1 MARVVV
7 PEEKRLNQETNQCSR
22 TPVETS
28 TPAIVGHGAR
38 PGLMLAALGVVFG
51 DIGTS
56 PLYAFKETLH
66 AAGHGAEPALGI
78 ASLIFWAV
86 LLVVGIK
93 YVLLVMSADNHGEGG
108 TIALLTLAI
117 PAAAERWRGAVLV
130 AGLAGASLFFGDAMI
145 TPAISVLSAVEG
157 LQVITPALA
166 PYVVPIACVVLA
178 ALFLVQRRGSATIGR
193 FFGPVML
200 AWFAVLALAGLAH
213 ALQRPE
219 VFAALSPAHAWN
231 YLMDTPGWGDFAI
244 LGSAFLALTGGEA
257 LYADMG
263 HFGRQPIRL
272 DWTVVVFP
280 ALALNYLGQ
289 AAVVLSDPAAVVNPF
304 FSLFPSWLL
313 IPVVLLA
320 TASTVIASQAVISG
334 AFTLVQQA
342 IQMGHVPRLD
352 VRHTSDEAAGQVYL
366 PQVNWILAAAVLGLV
381 VGFGS
386 SSALANAYG
395 IAVAGDMLATT
406 LLLSVVALGRWR
418 LPVAAVASVGLFFLF
433 LDLVFVGSNLHK
445 VPAGGWFPL
454 LVGAACLTL
463 SLLWRKGRAVL
474 SARRYEDA
482 QDLDVFLRGLC
493 GPDAP
498 PRTRGAAIYLTGQQD
513 TVPTSLALNMRH
525 NGVLHERVV
534 LLRVEPQR
542 QPRIANAERLSAEEL
557 GCGMVRAT
565 LRFGFAEDPDVPG
578 ALHGRGIQLGVDP
591 DTASFFV
598 GRDVP
603 TPSMR
608 PDLSGWQE
616 ALFIFLSRNAVRASD
631 YFRVPPHRVVEMG
644 TRIAV

>member
-1 MARVVV
+1 LNDETSHPSPAPVVA
-7 PEEKRLNQETNQCSR
+7 
-22 TPVETS
+22 S
-28 TPAIVGHGAR
+28 TPAVAEHGAG
-38 PGLMLAALGVVFG
+38 PGMMLAALGVVFG

-56 PLYAFKETLH
+56 PLYAFKESLH
-66 AAGHGAEPALGI
+66 AAGQGAAPALGI

-86 LLVVGIK
+86 LLVVGVK

-108 TIALLTLAI
+108 TVALLSLAL
-117 PAAAERWRGAVLV
+117 PSAPERWRRAVLI

-145 TPAISVLSAVEG
+145 TPAISVLAAIEG

-166 PYVVPIACVVLA
+166 PYVVPAACAVLV
-178 ALFLVQRRGSATIGR
+178 ALFVVQRRGSAAIGR

-213 ALQRPE
+213 ALRRPE
-219 VFAALSPAHAWN
+219 VFAALNPAYAWDYLTHA
-231 YLMDTPGWGDFAI
+231 PGWGAFI
-244 LGSAFLALTGGEA
+244 VLGSAFLALTGGEA

-263 HFGRQPIRL
+263 HFGRRPIRL
-272 DWTVVVFP
+272 DWVLLVFP

-289 AAVVLSDPAAVVNPF
+289 GAVVLSEPEAADNPF
-304 FSLFPSWLL
+304 FALFPSWLL

-320 TASTVIASQAVISG
+320 TAATVIASQAVISG

-342 IQMGHVPRLD
+342 IQMGHVPRLE
-352 VRHTSDEAAGQVYL
+352 VRQTSDEAAGQVYL
-366 PQVNWILAAAVLGLV
+366 PQVNWLLAAAVLGLV
-381 VGFGS
+381 LGFGS

-418 LPVAAVASVGLFFLF
+418 LPVAAVAAVGLPFLF
-433 LDLVFVGSNLHK
+433 LDLVFVGSNLRK

-474 SARRYEDA
+474 LARRDEDA
-482 QDLDVFLRGLC
+482 QGLDAFLARLS

-498 PRTRGAAIYLTGQQD
+498 LRTRGAAIYLSSQQN
-513 TVPTSLALNMRH
+513 TVPAALSLNLRH

-542 QPRIANAERLSAEEL
+542 EPRVADAERLSVEEL
-557 GCGMVRAT
+557 GCGMVRAM
-565 LRFGFAEDPDVPG
+565 LRFGFAEDPDVPA
-578 ALHGRGIQLGVDP
+578 ALHGHGVALGVDP
-591 DTASFFV
+591 DTASYFV

-608 PDLSGWQE
+608 PDLSGWEE
-616 ALFIFLSRNAVRASD
+616 ALFGFLARNAVRSSD
-631 YFRVPPHRVVEMG
+631 YFRVPPQRVVELG
-644 TRIAV
+644 TRVEV